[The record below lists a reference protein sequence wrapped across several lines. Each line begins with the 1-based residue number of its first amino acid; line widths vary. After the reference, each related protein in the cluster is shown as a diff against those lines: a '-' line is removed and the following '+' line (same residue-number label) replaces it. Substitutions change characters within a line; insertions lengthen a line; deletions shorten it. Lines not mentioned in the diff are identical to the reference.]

1 MTEGRFKASSPE
13 AAVALN
19 TASALLVLLEDSK
32 HSVMVEDF
40 TVKLY
45 SKLKSCFQHTH
56 SSLHLNREKMWGLYH
71 ELRTSDS
78 FKEEWSRFLHECGK
92 QPCASFVQFVTNTL
106 FKQLIEEEFP
116 LNSTTNSNGHSGL
129 MTFEEKN
136 ALRYVAGYV
145 CRTLRKR
152 LESSTIPDKD
162 DMIYALMELSG
173 DEMNDQDTEAWT
185 DLIDRGGLWHISDD
199 TYMLFLIIEECIREH
214 VTIATA
220 STVQGGK
227 TLTDTL
233 LKNEDVLFQWCI
245 LGVETND
252 VDLSLLRKIISLY
265 VTIRGFAFA
274 TSCLELY
281 KQAQKKS
288 LQKKRALR
296 KSV

>member
-1 MTEGRFKASSPE
+1 MRG
-13 AAVALN
+13 
-19 TASALLVLLEDSK
+19 
-32 HSVMVEDF
+32 M
-40 TVKLY
+40 
-45 SKLKSCFQHTH
+45 
-56 SSLHLNREKMWGLYH
+56 YH

-78 FKEEWSRFLHECGK
+78 FKEEWSRFLHESGRL
-92 QPCASFVQFVTNTL
+92 QLCACFVQFVTNTL

-116 LNSTTNSNGHSGL
+116 LNSTANSKVHPAL

-152 LESSTIPDKD
+152 LESSRMPDKD
-162 DMIYALMELSG
+162 DMIFALMELSG
-173 DEMNDQDTEAWT
+173 DEMNDQETEAWT
-185 DLIDRGGLWHISDD
+185 DLIDRGGLWHISDE
-199 TYMLFLIIEECIREH
+199 TYMIFLIMEECIRKH
-214 VTIATA
+214 MTLSIA
-220 STVQGGK
+220 SKVKGGK
-227 TLTDTL
+227 ELTNIL

-245 LGVETND
+245 IGVETND
-252 VDLSLLRKIISLY
+252 VHLSLLTKIISLY

-296 KSV
+296 KSI